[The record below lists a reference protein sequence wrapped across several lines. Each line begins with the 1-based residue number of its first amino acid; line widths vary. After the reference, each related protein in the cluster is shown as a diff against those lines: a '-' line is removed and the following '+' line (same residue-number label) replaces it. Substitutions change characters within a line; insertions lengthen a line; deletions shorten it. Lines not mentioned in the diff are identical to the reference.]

1 MKIVFNNYLYE
12 SLEIQKILYHGSK
25 SKFDKFDYN
34 YAYTNN
40 SNASFGPG
48 FYLSPDITKSLGY
61 AYPSGF
67 IYEIE
72 LSNTKNI
79 KSIRSRYNLKLFNIL
94 MDNIPDKE
102 IVFSNWSDN
111 FNIGERLLRNEL
123 LKNKTL
129 YQLVRSFW
137 AEAYRYNEPE
147 LLKLLVSLG
156 IDGFLIHTGYY
167 EDYEIVLYNPD
178 IAKFVNT
185 LTYSEAKEESK

>member
-1 MKIVFNNYLYE
+1 MKITYNNYIYE

-25 SKFDKFDYN
+25 NKFNKFDYN
-34 YAYTNN
+34 YAYTDN
-40 SNASFGPG
+40 SNASLGPG

-72 LSNTKNI
+72 LNNTKNI
-79 KSIRSRYNLKLFNIL
+79 KSIKSKYNLKLFDAL

-102 IVFSNWSDN
+102 IVFSNWSDDFKKGKN
-111 FNIGERLLRNEL
+111 LLRNDL
-123 LKNKTL
+123 LKNRTL

-137 AEAYRYNEPE
+137 AEAYRYYEPE

-156 IDGFLIHTGYY
+156 VDGFLIYTGYQN
-167 EDYEIVLYNPD
+167 DYEIVLYNPD
-178 IAKFVNT
+178 IAKFVKT
-185 LTYSEAKEESK
+185 QTYSEAKAESK